1 MYGFD
6 IGGIPY
12 LGTDHWAI
20 YNLLVERCQLDPSE
34 PDLNGRNFWH
44 LLCENFPFQKDL
56 SFSWRSICNDFRHV
70 LNERDDCGRTSAF
83 ILSSNPQSD
92 PEILCWH
99 LNNKASISITQIDGL
114 TCLHAAIAS
123 LEPQHEIYHI
133 TAQGLAGYP
142 GMKFIFHDDSEDR
155 ENQRKKI
162 ELLIQKGANIF
173 TASNQYGTPTDI
185 ARLTGNFSLW
195 IQALRNSGFD
205 PTRVLAADKMISRHQ
220 QFLSRLQLA
229 RNQQRERRLRWR
241 ILQNIL
247 MVFDTFDK
255 DKKSITEPI
264 TPEWSCLPIHP
275 FVACVGTYQEIL
287 SILKGVIQNA
297 ILKDDLAEVQEQL
310 FMLNA
315 DIGGKY
321 QTGFLYR
328 GKGYLGA
335 SVSYQEKYN
344 GLDGYLETLAK
355 IASGDHTFNADTSD
369 CETHRLYVDLIKAAA
384 TLECNRRSW
393 LLPQRTGPMHVS
405 ESAKEPLTDMPGSWP
420 V

>member
-1 MYGFD
+1 
-6 IGGIPY
+6 
-12 LGTDHWAI
+12 
-20 YNLLVERCQLDPSE
+20 
-34 PDLNGRNFWH
+34 
-44 LLCENFPFQKDL
+44 
-56 SFSWRSICNDFRHV
+56 
-70 LNERDDCGRTSAF
+70 
-83 ILSSNPQSD
+83 
-92 PEILCWH
+92 
-99 LNNKASISITQIDGL
+99 
-114 TCLHAAIAS
+114 
-123 LEPQHEIYHI
+123 
-133 TAQGLAGYP
+133 
-142 GMKFIFHDDSEDR
+142 
-155 ENQRKKI
+155 
-162 ELLIQKGANIF
+162 
-173 TASNQYGTPTDI
+173 
-185 ARLTGNFSLW
+185 
-195 IQALRNSGFD
+195 
-205 PTRVLAADKMISRHQ
+205 
-220 QFLSRLQLA
+220 
-229 RNQQRERRLRWR
+229 
-241 ILQNIL
+241 

-287 SILKGVIQNA
+287 SILKGVIRNA
-297 ILKDDLAEVQEQL
+297 ILKDDLAEVQGQL

-328 GKGYLGA
+328 GKGYLMA
-335 SVSYQEKYN
+335 SPSYQERYN

-355 IASGDHTFNADTSD
+355 IASGDHTFDADTSD